1 MSGNEQSVNYY
12 LLVAAAALAV
22 VYGVNAGGTM
32 VATSLGIRIF
42 RPIVSAAIL
51 GAAIAVAPLVAGT
64 AVASTLAHELVSLGG
79 ELGQLSLLA
88 AVVAALLVTTALSWL
103 GIATSLTLALIGAI
117 AGSGLGAGLD
127 VAWVRVLGVLAG
139 VAVAPLLGLGAAAV
153 LRRVLPVLRWGRS
166 AARWITG
173 LHVVAFLALA
183 LAFGA
188 NDAQKLLAVVA
199 VAAGTDAPVIPAIGW
214 QLLLVGVLFAVGS
227 AIGSARMARPATA
240 GLLAVQPLD
249 AAVGELATAS
259 VMVAGSAIG
268 NPAGMAQTLSGSLIG
283 IGLVK
288 GRGRV
293 RWEYA
298 GRIVNAWAATMPAA
312 FGLAWVLGA
321 ASRVL
326 AG

>member
-1 MSGNEQSVNYY
+1 MRVNYP
-12 LLVAAAALAV
+12 LLVAAGALAV
-22 VYGVNAGGTM
+22 VYGANAGGTM
-32 VATSLGIRIF
+32 VATGLGIRAF
-42 RPIVSAAIL
+42 RPIVAAALL
-51 GAAIAVAPLVAGT
+51 GVAIVVAPLVAGT
-64 AVASTLAHELVSLGG
+64 AVASTLGHELVSLGG

-88 AVVAALLVTTALSWL
+88 AVVAALVVTTVLSWL

-127 VAWVRVLGVLAG
+127 VAWLRVLGVLAG
-139 VAVAPLLGLGAAAV
+139 VAIAPVLGLAVAAT
-153 LRRVLPVLRWGRS
+153 LRRVLPALRWGRS

-173 LHVVAFLALA
+173 LHIIAFVALA
-183 LAFGA
+183 VAFGA

-199 VAAGTDAPVIPAIGW
+199 VAAGTDAPVIPAVGW
-214 QLLLVGVLFAVGS
+214 QLLLVGALFALGA

-259 VMVAGSAIG
+259 VMFAGSAVG

-312 FGLAWVLGA
+312 FGVAWLLGL
-321 ASRVL
+321 ASRAL